1 MNPQKWKSVV
11 ITVASYNILK
21 AMAQREDR
29 TISGQFTHLLK
40 QLAKEPNKTPKARAA
55 RRVVEHRVSQ
65 G

>member
-11 ITVASYNILK
+11 ITVASYNALK

-40 QLAKEPNKTPKARAA
+40 NLALPQTAKGPPKSRTA
-55 RRVVEHRVSQ
+55 RR